1 MRSAAPA
8 TLAAVCLLVSGCA
21 AEGAPVSAPGSS
33 ASPPSASSPSAE
45 QPPAP
50 VPGMAAEVIRYRTD
64 EAAGGRVQV
73 LLTDTGDAPFSVTA
87 VALESPGFEQLPA
100 TPVSADFTPGRTIAL
115 PVPFGAVRC
124 ASSPEPAAARLTVVR
139 PGGAVEDLRVPAT
152 GRTLARVHEQE
163 CAVAAV
169 GEVLDVALEGLTPGP
184 GGDRLLG
191 VVSLSRRVPDAAV
204 QVTDLGSSVLL
215 APELDRS
222 LPVALPDAGELR
234 MPVAFRVASCAPHV
248 LAEAKKPFVFPLTV
262 VLDDEEPALV
272 DLPVDQGQRD
282 GLLALVEDVC
292 G

>member
-8 TLAAVCLLVSGCA
+8 TLAVVCLLACGCA
-21 AEGAPVSAPGSS
+21 ADRAPASAPGSS
-33 ASPPSASSPSAE
+33 APPPSAG
-45 QPPAP
+45 QAP

-73 LLTDTGDAPFSVTA
+73 LLTDAGDAPFSVTA

-100 TPVSADFTPGRTIAL
+100 TPVSADFAPRQTIAL

-139 PGGAVEDLRVPAT
+139 PDGGVEELRVPAT
-152 GRTLARVHEQE
+152 GGTLARVHEQE

-169 GEVLDVALEGLTPGP
+169 GEVLDVALEGLTAVPD
-184 GGDRLLG
+184 GDRLLG
-191 VVSLSRRVPDAAV
+191 AVSLSRQVPDATV
-204 QVTDLGSSVLL
+204 EVTDLGSSVLL
-215 APELDRS
+215 APEVDRS
-222 LPVALPDAGELR
+222 LPVALPDLGELR

-248 LAEAKKPFVFPLTV
+248 VAEAKKPFVFPLTV
-262 VLDDEEPALV
+262 VVGDRDPVPL
-272 DLPVDQGQRD
+272 DLPVDDGQRD
-282 GLLALVEDVC
+282 ALLALVQTAC